1 MTTEHIVRELVDEL
15 RRDRTGWQ
23 LRAELDPSSLGQL
36 ASETAE
42 LGMPRELALRVIEN
56 ELDIGPLRPRSAAQ
70 ETRSTVELR
79 RLPD

>member
-1 MTTEHIVRELVDEL
+1 MTTEHIVRELIDEL

-23 LRAELDPSSLGQL
+23 LRAELDPSCLGQL

-42 LGMPRELALRVIEN
+42 LGMPRDLALRVIEN
-56 ELDIGPLRPRSAAQ
+56 ELDIKPLRTRSTGQ
-70 ETRSTVELR
+70 GTRSTVEFA